1 MYPWL
6 TSYLNRFVSLQKE
19 QRLPHAL
26 LFGGAHQFGGLAL
39 AEACAASF
47 LCEHPEPQGAC
58 GQCHACQL
66 MRQHSHPDCHESGSA
81 EQKSIGVETIR
92 QLILPLQKSA
102 QLGVGKV
109 VILNFANRM
118 TEAAE
123 NALLK
128 TLEEPAGNSLL
139 ILLVDSASQLLP
151 TIVSRCQF
159 WGISASR
166 SVIEQWL
173 AESHP
178 HNQISAGL
186 LNAYQDQ
193 PLRLLDVLSSAGT
206 LPQQLIA
213 DVIQAFVSTP
223 WLVAQS
229 VRPLVEQWSTLHPWL
244 VRLLLDALKY
254 QQHVPVSGL
263 TYAEYPDLVAQIAAL
278 PPLHVVASL
287 EQLMSLQDSLQ
298 AMPSAIPSMLILH
311 WLEQLLGRTPT
322 A

>member
-6 TSYLNRFVSLQKE
+6 DSYRARFVRLQLE

-26 LFGGAHQFGGLAL
+26 LLGGAHQFGGLEL
-39 AEACAASF
+39 AQACAASF
-47 LCEHPEPQGAC
+47 LCEHPGVGGGC

-66 MRQHSHPDCHESGSA
+66 MHQHSHPDCHESGTA
-81 EQKSIGVETIR
+81 DQKSIGVDAIR

-109 VILNFANRM
+109 VILDFAERM

-159 WGISASR
+159 WGITANR
-166 SVIEQWL
+166 QVIEQWL
-173 AESHP
+173 ATSYP
-178 HNQISAGL
+178 QYPVSAGL
-186 LNAYQDQ
+186 LNAYQEQ
-193 PLRLLDVLSSAGT
+193 PLRLLDALSTAQT

-213 DVIQAFVSTP
+213 DAVQAFLSTP

-229 VRPLVEQWSTLHPWL
+229 VRPLAEQWTSLHPWL

-254 QQHVPVSGL
+254 QQQVPLTAL
-263 TYAEYPDLVAQIAAL
+263 TYTEYPALVTQIAAL
-278 PPLHVVASL
+278 PALHLVTSL
-287 EQLMSLQDSLQ
+287 EQLMALQDSLQ
-298 AMPSAIPSMLILH
+298 AMPSSIPSMLILH
-311 WLEQLLGRTPT
+311 WLEQLLGRTRT

>member
-6 TSYLNRFVSLQKE
+6 TAYVARFVRMQQE

-26 LFGGAHQFGGLAL
+26 LLGGAHQFGGMELAL
-39 AEACAASF
+39 ACAASF
-47 LCEHPEPQGAC
+47 LCEHPGAQGAC

-81 EQKSIGVETIR
+81 EQKSIGVEVIR
-92 QLILPLQKSA
+92 QLILPLQKSP

-159 WGISASR
+159 WGITAPR
-166 SVIEQWL
+166 PVIEQWL

-178 HNQISAGL
+178 GYPVSVGL

-193 PLRLLDVLSSAGT
+193 PLRLLDVLSSTAT
-206 LPQQLIA
+206 PPQQLIGDA
-213 DVIQAFVSTP
+213 IQAFISTP

-229 VRPLVEQWSTLHPWL
+229 VRPLAEQWAVLHPWL

-254 QQHVPVSGL
+254 QQHVPVSLL
-263 TYAEYPDLVAQIAAL
+263 TYAEYPALVAQVAAL
-278 PPLHVVASL
+278 PPLQVLNSL

-298 AMPSAIPSMLILH
+298 AMPSSIPSMLILH